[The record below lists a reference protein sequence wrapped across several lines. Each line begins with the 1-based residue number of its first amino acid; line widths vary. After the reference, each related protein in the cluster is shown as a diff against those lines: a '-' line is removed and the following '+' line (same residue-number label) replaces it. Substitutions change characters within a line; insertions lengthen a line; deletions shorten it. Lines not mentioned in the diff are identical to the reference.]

1 MPTILAILLKNLG
14 SFFWKL
20 VLSLLSEYMI
30 EKVFFRLAR
39 YLASKTDTPIDD
51 EFVDNLEKAFKGGG
65 GINEVD
71 RGSF

>member
-20 VLSLLSEYMI
+20 TLSLLSEYMI

-51 EFVDNLEKAFKGGG
+51 EFVDNLEKAFKGE
-65 GINEVD
+65 NK
-71 RGSF
+71 

>member
-20 VLSLLSEYMI
+20 ILSLLSEYMI
-30 EKVFFRLAR
+30 EKVFFKLAR

-51 EFVDNLEKAFKGGG
+51 EFVDNLEKAFKGD
-65 GINEVD
+65 NK
-71 RGSF
+71 

>member
-20 VLSLLSEYMI
+20 ILSLLSEYMI

-51 EFVDNLEKAFKGGG
+51 EFVDNLEKAFKGGE
-65 GINEVD
+65 INEVA
-71 RGSF
+71 RGGF

>member
-20 VLSLLSEYMI
+20 ILSLLSEYMI
-30 EKVFFRLAR
+30 ETVFFRLAR

-51 EFVDNLEKAFKGGG
+51 EFVDNLEKAFKGGK
-65 GINEVD
+65 
-71 RGSF
+71 

>member
-1 MPTILAILLKNLG
+1 MPTILAIILKNLG

-30 EKVFFRLAR
+30 EKVFFRFAR

-51 EFVDNLEKAFKGGG
+51 EFVDNLEKAFKG
-65 GINEVD
+65 EK
-71 RGSF
+71 

>member
-14 SFFWKL
+14 NFFWKL
-20 VLSLLSEYMI
+20 ILSLLSEYMI

-51 EFVDNLEKAFKGGG
+51 EFVDNLEKAFKGE
-65 GINEVD
+65 NK
-71 RGSF
+71 

>member
-20 VLSLLSEYMI
+20 ILSLLSEYMI

-39 YLASKTDTPIDD
+39 YLAGKTDTPIDD
-51 EFVDNLEKAFKGGG
+51 EFVDNLEKAFKGE
-65 GINEVD
+65 NK
-71 RGSF
+71 

>member
-20 VLSLLSEYMI
+20 ILSLLSEYMI

-39 YLASKTDTPIDD
+39 YLVSKTDTPIDD
-51 EFVDNLEKAFKGGG
+51 EFVDNLEKAFKGE
-65 GINEVD
+65 NK
-71 RGSF
+71 

>member
-20 VLSLLSEYMI
+20 ILSLLSEYMI
-30 EKVFFRLAR
+30 AKVFFKLAR

-51 EFVDNLEKAFKGGG
+51 EFVDNLEKAFKG
-65 GINEVD
+65 EK
-71 RGSF
+71 